1 MARQYK
7 NLEIYHLSYKFVLNI
22 YKKTESFPKSEI
34 GNITSQ
40 LRRAAVSI
48 PLNIAEGST
57 RNTKKAFLQFL
68 VYSFGSG
75 KEVEVLLNL
84 SLDLN
89 FLNQNDYDELSQQL
103 DRLMAKLFLFMRNL
117 ETRVPGKSTIFFQK
131 FKDNSDL

>member
-7 NLEIYHLSYKFVLNI
+7 NMEIYHLGYNFVLNI
-22 YKKTESFPKSEI
+22 YKKTESFPKSEKD
-34 GNITSQ
+34 NITSQ

-84 SLDLN
+84 SLDLK
-89 FLNQNDYDELSQQL
+89 FINQKDYDVLSQQL
-103 DRLMAKLFLFMRNL
+103 DKLMAKLFLFMRSL

-131 FKDNSDL
+131 FKDTNNS